1 MIICHLLQDETCVI
15 CNECYQASNHEG
27 HDVYFYHSVVGGC
40 CDCGDADAWCS
51 KGFCTNHGQ
60 STSDPVTFIPKDIC
74 HVSTVIFDEIAEALL
89 KYGRYMVSLYDLEAP
104 RRNRP
109 DDPSTVVMMYDEYH
123 TVEEFTVLL
132 NIATGGPIPGKCLQ

>member
-1 MIICHLLQDETCVI
+1 M
-15 CNECYQASNHEG
+15 
-27 HDVYFYHSVVGGC
+27 YFYHSVVGGC

-60 STSDPVTFIPKDIC
+60 STNDPVSYIPRDIC

-89 KYGRYMVSLYDLEAP
+89 KYASYVASLYDLEAP

-109 DDPSTVVMMYDEYH
+109 EDPSTVVLMYDEYH
-123 TVEEFTVLL
+123 SAEEFARLL
-132 NIATGGPIPGKCLQ
+132 AITEDQPSRKYLCIHELILKRFSYVVTSN